1 MTLYSFFFLFLFL
14 TFFLGIMER
23 LLVKDMTIDKGG
35 CVVAFGLRDLRLVM
49 KPWLLYS
56 WTTT

>member
-1 MTLYSFFFLFLFL
+1 MTLSSFFFLFLLL

-23 LLVKDMTIDKGG
+23 LPVQDMAIDKGG
-35 CVVAFGLRDLRLVM
+35 YVVAFGLRDLRLVM

-56 WTTT
+56 WTTI